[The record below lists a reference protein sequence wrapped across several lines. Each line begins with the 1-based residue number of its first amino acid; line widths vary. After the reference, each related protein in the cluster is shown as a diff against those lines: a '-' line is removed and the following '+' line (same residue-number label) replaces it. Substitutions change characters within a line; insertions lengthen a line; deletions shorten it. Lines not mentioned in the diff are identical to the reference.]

1 MINFQFCQNCHR
13 VYQDS
18 DATIC
23 CGRATSLHFAC
34 SSEEEYESL
43 LPSAEMA
50 EMVTISWPCGV
61 PTAFSDSDRVWH
73 SQPLWYA
80 LDHAI
85 SHPIEVAHADGR
97 RYTILPATGVT
108 YASGEAWQ
116 IPAHHPALGASAQI
130 EA

>member
-13 VYQDS
+13 SYQNS

-34 SSEEEYESL
+34 SSSEEHQES

-50 EMVTISWPCGV
+50 ELVTISWPCGV
-61 PTAFSDSDRVWH
+61 PAAFSDSDRMWH
-73 SQPLWYA
+73 SWPLWYV

-97 RYTILPATGVT
+97 RYTILARPDCP
-108 YASGEAWQ
+108 YAPGEAWQ
-116 IPAHHPALGASAQI
+116 IPPTHPARAASAS
-130 EA
+130 